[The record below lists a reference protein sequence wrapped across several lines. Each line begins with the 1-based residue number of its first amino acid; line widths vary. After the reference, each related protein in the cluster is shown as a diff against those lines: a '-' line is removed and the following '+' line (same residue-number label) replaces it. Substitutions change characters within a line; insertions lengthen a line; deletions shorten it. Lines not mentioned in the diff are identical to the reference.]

1 MTTANRAPTD
11 EKLYTTSIPTATD
24 AGTYYIWYKVEGDA
38 NHNSTE
44 PIKIEVKIAEQ
55 TQGSNASGDVK
66 AEGDVEVS
74 KTDGLKNSL
83 DTLAHAELAK
93 EREKDSDVTKVEVI
107 LQATEKDEESLTAQE
122 KTELAKV
129 KAEAQSDTHKQLEL
143 LDFSITKRVTTGSGR
158 FEPNTATSRAMIV
171 TMLWRMEG
179 EPRTSATLTFTDVP
193 EDTWYT
199 EAVRWASS
207 EGIVNGYSADTK
219 IENE

>member
-1 MTTANRAPTD
+1 M
-11 EKLYTTSIPTATD
+11 
-24 AGTYYIWYKVEGDA
+24 
-38 NHNSTE
+38 
-44 PIKIEVKIAEQ
+44 
-55 TQGSNASGDVK
+55 
-66 AEGDVEVS
+66 
-74 KTDGLKNSL
+74 